1 MIIQTTDHVLYNI
14 SIFGRD
20 SDVDCAV
27 DIMQFANPLHLNE
40 YETVDMAYDA
50 VYMWWGDSGTLHE
63 ELDFW
68 ESEGYTIEMEVV
80 EQ

>member
-1 MIIQTTDHVLYNI
+1 MIIQTTDHVLYDI

-20 SDVDCAV
+20 TDVDCTV
-27 DIMQFANPLHLNE
+27 DIMQFANPLHLNADDD
-40 YETVDMAYDA
+40 T

-68 ESEGYTIEMEVV
+68 ESEGYTVEMVV
-80 EQ
+80 VDK